1 MKKMQGMSGFL
12 VAAITPLDEN
22 GNLNVPVLHQ
32 LMDKN
37 IAEGTTGFLI
47 GGSSAECPMLSRE
60 ERMEGLRAAAAYPN
74 RKATKLMASVSSI
87 STDEAILYAKEAEK
101 LGYDCLISTV
111 PYYYKFGMKGIADYF
126 RAIRE
131 AVDLPLF
138 LYNFPGNTGIEL
150 DIYHPEIK
158 AILTDGT
165 IAGVKQ
171 TSLNLSQMERMRSM
185 NPELVIYGGYDEV
198 YLGARI
204 LGADGAIGSTF
215 NFTLPIFT
223 KIEAAYSRLDIAEAQ
238 KLQIQANNIMEALVQ
253 NSLFPSIKHILT
265 TQGIACGGC
274 KAPFPTLTDAQ
285 KAYIEKVVAENM

>member
-185 NPELVIYGGYDEV
+185 NPDLVIYGGYDEV

-265 TQGIACGGC
+265 TQGIACGAC
-274 KAPFPTLTDAQ
+274 KKPFPTLNDAQ

>member
-47 GGSSAECPMLSRE
+47 GGSSAECPMLCRE
-60 ERMEGLRAAAAYPN
+60 ERMEGLRAAAVYPN

-253 NSLFPSIKHILT
+253 NSLFPSIKHILN